1 MPPSPASVCSSTPE
15 EFWRN
20 VDYLSQVST
29 PDVTVSDENGMPQ
42 VFRDISS
49 NLSGKTAL
57 FFFLLQMFL
66 AHGPILRF
74 WGRIMQFSKNAIKK
88 TFS

>member
-1 MPPSPASVCSSTPE
+1 MCVLFFLFSQENSTEVPPSPASVCSSTPE

-49 NLSGKTAL
+49 NLSGKTPL
-57 FFFLLQMFL
+57 FFFLNVDDLINISIIVF
-66 AHGPILRF
+66 
-74 WGRIMQFSKNAIKK
+74 
-88 TFS
+88 

>member
-49 NLSGKTAL
+49 NLSGKKTKRCFL
-57 FFFLLQMFL
+57 FFLEMCHIVSHSLFLLF
-66 AHGPILRF
+66 RT
-74 WGRIMQFSKNAIKK
+74 KK
-88 TFS
+88 TDK

>member
-1 MPPSPASVCSSTPE
+1 MPPSPASICSSTPE

-49 NLSGKTAL
+49 NLSGKTTL
-57 FFFLLQMFL
+57 FFFLNVDDL
-66 AHGPILRF
+66 
-74 WGRIMQFSKNAIKK
+74 IKISIIV
-88 TFS
+88 F